1 VAGLALVA
9 LMIEFARVSTAS
21 GASSGAPLRTAVHL
35 EPDTTTK
42 TRPHPVDSPSF
53 ARAQALDAQQ
63 GQSDASKAEQAACDR
78 WGCSCQGFSNHYG
91 TGNGKWG
98 RALNNWRG
106 PPRDLELN
114 RQWWRDQHC
123 ETTPEPTAL
132 PTIGGA
138 ALDDG
143 PQPALGDRAIEALP
157 KLAAPFHVGPGGRAA
172 ARLMSD
178 QPGNCSTDPTTVTCT
193 CQGISDLH
201 RTTEYGMGTAGP
213 LEVSFWRANGCD
225 TTPRITLQL
234 SDSDRQKF
242 SILARRRHEQ
252 KSTARGT
259 RLASDVVGGRKP
271 GVLQLAD
278 TCVRLFGGPHAQ
290 AITLMMPDD
299 AQAGLHTDDLQYRGY
314 GDPILGEQATPN
326 VTVDHPVVLL
336 NLDHYYGGNPQH
348 CWSDV
353 VVPVL
358 LGLGLGP
365 GGASSLPLA
374 DGVPPAAANYFMPY
388 RAQKIQSLY
397 CARLMRRLNIITADP
412 VDALASIDRTPEA
425 TWMCAPVLMIPRRWR
440 YRKPPDI
447 DAKWEA
453 HSNAQRWEAPGRH
466 YIRDDPLRASADS
479 LWKPET
485 GGPFWRWLHS
495 LARKQIRCNEG
506 EGRSGTEFSPA
517 VTAAINSG
525 TGIVLLYDRHDTQH
539 RRLANADAVKTEL
552 DDFYGGSGL
561 QVVRV
566 SSLEGYS
573 VCEQAMLFSVA
584 QVAVFPHGGHTT
596 NVIYMPPGAQVVE
609 LFCGAAHDTPP
620 MQSSYYAN
628 LMGIQYAFVRDL
640 QAMCA
645 NNREGFRWLANYT
658 APLGLVTQTLQ
669 QLQNQATQTASIEKT
684 RAGVR
689 QVTTPAD

>member
-1 VAGLALVA
+1 MTLGQLQTRRPPAVQHTFQPKPGSRAPARVAPEQHQTVPAASPVAGVA
-9 LMIEFARVSTAS
+9 PDDGPQPAPRVQ
-21 GASSGAPLRTAVHL
+21 GVPHSS
-35 EPDTTTK
+35 
-42 TRPHPVDSPSF
+42 PHS
-53 ARAQALDAQQ
+53 AH
-63 GQSDASKAEQAACDR
+63 ACDR
-78 WGCSCQGFSNHYG
+78 WGCSCQGFSNHFR
-91 TGNGKWG
+91 TGNGHWG
-98 RALNNWRG
+98 RVLNNWKG
-106 PPRDLELN
+106 STRDLQLN
-114 RQWWRDQHC
+114 RQWWLDQHC
-123 ETTPEPTAL
+123 ETTP
-132 PTIGGA
+132 
-138 ALDDG
+138 G
-143 PQPALGDRAIEALP
+143 PAEIQPAPGDRAIDVLP
-157 KLAAPFHVGPGGRAA
+157 KLASPFLVGPGGRAA
-172 ARLMSD
+172 ARLTSD

-201 RTTEYGMGTAGP
+201 RTTEYGPGTAGP
-213 LEVSFWRANGCD
+213 LEMSFWRANGCD

-234 SDSDRQKF
+234 SHADRQKF
-242 SILARRRHEQ
+242 SILARKRYEL

-278 TCVRLFGGPHAQ
+278 TCVRLFGGTHAQ
-290 AITLMMPDD
+290 AITLMMPGE
-299 AQAGLHTDDLQYRGY
+299 AQAGLHTDDLCYRGY
-314 GDPILGEQATPN
+314 GDPILGERATPN

-336 NLDHYYGGNPQH
+336 SLDHYYGENPQH

-374 DGVPPAAANYFMPY
+374 DGVPPATANYFMPY
-388 RAQKIQSLY
+388 RAQKIRSVY
-397 CARLMRRLNIITADP
+397 CARLMRRLNIITAEP
-412 VDALASIDRTPEA
+412 VYALASIDRTPEA
-425 TWMCAPVLMIPRRWR
+425 TWMCAPMLMIPRRWR

-453 HSNAQRWEAPGRH
+453 PGRNH
-466 YIRDDPLRASADS
+466 IHDDPLRASADS
-479 LWKPET
+479 LWKPGA

-495 LARKQIRCNEG
+495 LARKKTGCNEG
-506 EGRSGTEFSPA
+506 EERSGIEFPPA

-525 TGIVLLYDRHDTQH
+525 TGIVLLYDRHDAAH

-552 DDFYGGSGL
+552 DEFYGKLDL

-566 SSLEGYS
+566 SSMGGYS
-573 VCEQAMLFSVA
+573 ICEQAMLFSVA

-609 LFCGAAHDTPP
+609 LFCGAAHDTPAI
-620 MQSSYYAN
+620 QSSYYAN

-640 QAMCA
+640 QATCA
-645 NNREGFRWLANYT
+645 NDREGFRWLVNYT

-669 QLQNQATQTASIEKT
+669 QLQNRATQTASIEKPH
-684 RAGVR
+684 AGAR
-689 QVTTPAD
+689 EVTTPAN